1 MKSRF
6 LVPVLVAFA
15 CLLAVAAQAR
25 EKAIPKDAG
34 KFTDYMVVRFTE
46 AMPDAKVS
54 DSVPLRVEVV
64 IASGPHTVYLDNIW
78 SLCERDRR
86 QCRKNIDDFIV
97 NMSGTMKEASA
108 AVKAADIRMVVRVA
122 DYIAQARTAAT
133 GRPERAPIARLVAGD
148 LWMICVAD
156 SPHGIGVLQH
166 ADLTRLGL
174 TEDQAIALGLKNVAA
189 ALKPLE
195 ADTHVLKPYGLTF
208 AAGDFYESSRMLL
221 HDQWA
226 EMSKAMGGHLVVAVP
241 NNDFLIYGNGGG
253 NGDRMVLS
261 TFAKTVMEKAP
272 KPMSATL
279 FQWTPTGWEVVTP

>member
-1 MKSRF
+1 MKSW
-6 LVPVLVAFA
+6 LMVPATIAFA
-15 CLLAVAAQAR
+15 CLLAGAAPAR
-25 EKAIPKDAG
+25 ERPIPKDAD
-34 KFTDYMVVRFTE
+34 KFTGYMVGRFTE

-64 IASGPHTVYLDNIW
+64 IASGAHTVYLDNIW

-86 QCRKNIDDFIV
+86 QCRKNIDDFIA

-108 AVKAADIRMVVRVA
+108 EVKAADVRVVVRMA
-122 DYIAQARTAAT
+122 DYIAQARKAT
-133 GRPERAPIARLVAGD
+133 TDRPERAPIARLVAGE

-156 SPHGIGVLQH
+156 SPHGIRVLQH
-166 ADLTRLGL
+166 TDLAKLGL
-174 TEDQAIALGLKNVAA
+174 TEDKAIALGLKNVAA

-195 ADTHVLKPYGLTF
+195 ADTHVLKPYGLKF
-208 AAGDFYESSRMLL
+208 ATGDFYESSRMLL

-226 EMSKAMGGHLVVAVP
+226 EMSKSMSGHLVVAVP

-261 TFAKTVMEKAP
+261 TFAKTVIEKAP

-279 FQWTPTGWEVVTP
+279 FQWTPTGWEVVSP

>member
-108 AVKAADIRMVVRVA
+108 EVKAADIRVVVRTA
-122 DYIAQARTAAT
+122 DYIAQARTAASPPPFC
-133 GRPERAPIARLVAGD
+133 RWPQSMAPERPVPRLSIKRMSRRF
-148 LWMICVAD
+148 L
-156 SPHGIGVLQH
+156 SGVNRR
-166 ADLTRLGL
+166 T
-174 TEDQAIALGLKNVAA
+174 
-189 ALKPLE
+189 
-195 ADTHVLKPYGLTF
+195 
-208 AAGDFYESSRMLL
+208 
-221 HDQWA
+221 
-226 EMSKAMGGHLVVAVP
+226 
-241 NNDFLIYGNGGG
+241 
-253 NGDRMVLS
+253 
-261 TFAKTVMEKAP
+261 
-272 KPMSATL
+272 
-279 FQWTPTGWEVVTP
+279 